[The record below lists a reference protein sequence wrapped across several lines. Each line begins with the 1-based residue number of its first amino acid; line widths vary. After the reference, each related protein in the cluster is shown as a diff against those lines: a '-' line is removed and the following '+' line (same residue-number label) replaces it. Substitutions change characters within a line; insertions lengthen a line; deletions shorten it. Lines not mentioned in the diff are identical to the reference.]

1 MSETDE
7 NATSGPQETLPDH
20 AEDEPILAPRW
31 SFQFLE
37 RATASA
43 PRQSSPGPAG
53 PGPSAPSP
61 REDPII
67 VLRALDEKIRKL
79 RQCISAL
86 EALLDVTIDPQKR
99 APLSEQLDAAVRER
113 DICRARFNQIDR
125 GGPFKAP
132 PEGEE
137 ARLLE
142 AIRIVSQRLANTQQ
156 WERLLTAIDGLVQAY
171 AGKKTEPAAAADA

>member
-1 MSETDE
+1 MVVSI
-7 NATSGPQETLPDH
+7 S
-20 AEDEPILAPRW
+20 
-31 SFQFLE
+31 
-37 RATASA
+37 RARDRFGASA
-43 PRQSSPGPAG
+43 ELTGSGRSGSERTQSP
-53 PGPSAPSP
+53 
-61 REDPII
+61 
-67 VLRALDEKIRKL
+67 
-79 RQCISAL
+79 AL